1 MIGHFD
7 GASRGTP
14 GEAGAGA
21 YLSDDAGNVIW
32 ETARYLGRK
41 TNNEAEYGAA
51 IILLEAAKERGA
63 RRLKVYG
70 DSRLVVCQLSKRW
83 KINLPHLRELAEKAW
98 RLSEGMEVSYEWVPR
113 EKNKRADRL
122 SNEALDGASPKKRVA
137 GQE

>member
-7 GASRGTP
+7 GASRGNP

-41 TNNEAEYGAA
+41 TNTEAEYGAA

-63 RRLKVYG
+63 RKLKVRG

-98 RLSEGMEVSYEWVPR
+98 SLSEGMEVSYEWIPR

-122 SNEALDGASPKKRVA
+122 SNEALDGAKYL
-137 GQE
+137 G